1 MANQFE
7 TSNKLVSQDYVT
19 ATSRYIFSDVG
30 FYGPQKKITF
40 AIYQRLIYT
49 ESPEDKYIA
58 ITAGLEYRPDLV
70 SNFVYGTVD
79 YWWVLLQANNIADVF
94 DFKTGLTIRIPSST
108 ILQQV

>member
-7 TSNKLVSQDYVT
+7 TANKLVAQDYVT

-40 AIYQRLIYT
+40 AIYQRLVYT
-49 ESPEDKYIA
+49 ETNQDKYMQ

-70 SNFVYGTVD
+70 SNLVYGTVD
-79 YWWVLLQANNIADVF
+79 YWWVILQANNIADIF
-94 DFKTGLTIRIPSST
+94 DFKVGLTIRIPAST
-108 ILQQV
+108 TLQQV